1 MINGKKKI
9 IIGLA
14 SRLKDI
20 RIALKL
26 TQEQFSDE
34 LGISNPTIVRYEA
47 GSSPSVDVLIK
58 LNENYNVNLN
68 WLVSGQGNMFVKGYI
83 IDFLKKSQDIFD
95 EDKADLLYKIMES
108 DDTRIILEAELIKI
122 KKLYEL

>member
-1 MINGKKKI
+1 VINGKKKI